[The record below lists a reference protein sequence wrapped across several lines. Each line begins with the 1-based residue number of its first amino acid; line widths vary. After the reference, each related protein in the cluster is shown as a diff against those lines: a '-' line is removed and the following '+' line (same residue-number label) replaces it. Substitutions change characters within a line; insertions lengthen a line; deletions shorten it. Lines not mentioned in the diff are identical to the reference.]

1 MNQKMIEEILEY
13 LPHRYPMLL
22 VDRITDVVTDESIRG
37 FKNIT
42 YNEQVFQGHF
52 PQRPIL
58 PGVMILEAL
67 AQISGILALQGR
79 DLAKDNPGIYLFA
92 GIDKYCGSNLPIIFH
107 EGQREDQFSAGLY
120 QQVAAKRLAVAVSKV
135 NWVTITIQGGGCCE
149 GLT

>member
-92 GIDKYCGSNLPIIFH
+92 GIYKARFRRPVVPGDRLDLVATYKARKSNFAKFDC
-107 EGQREDQFSAGLY
+107 EASVDGQLACSA
-120 QQVAAKRLAVAVSKV
+120 S
-135 NWVTITIQGGGCCE
+135 
-149 GLT
+149 LTVVEQKT